1 MGSIQ
6 SGTQRRI
13 DTVQKDFHTLQ
24 VNFKKE
30 EEQSRIARKCTD
42 NLQEEYCKVVHSVA
56 SEKQRNLMFIEKAK
70 REFVTELTNMNL
82 QVREIDVAKQRIRE
96 MDARI

>member
-1 MGSIQ
+1 M
-6 SGTQRRI
+6 
-13 DTVQKDFHTLQ
+13 
-24 VNFKKE
+24 
-30 EEQSRIARKCTD
+30 
-42 NLQEEYCKVVHSVA
+42 HSVA